1 MHDLHVISMEAVKK
15 KDNKRD
21 FLTAMTIPSSSVI
34 AKKTASQAGLTR
46 ISGIVLVAIERPLL
60 NADLKL
66 VKASARYRFVK
77 TGSSVDLKVEPV
89 SFDENLA
96 VGDILW
102 FAGTA
107 RSIGDLRQVLKKI
120 LQGKSTFTYC

>member
-1 MHDLHVISMEAVKK
+1 MISIEAVKK
-15 KDNKRD
+15 KQNKRD
-21 FLTAMTIPSSSVI
+21 FLTAMTVPSSSII
-34 AKKTASQAGLTR
+34 ANKTASQAGLTS
-46 ISGIVLVAIERPLL
+46 ISGVMLVAIERPLL
-60 NADLKL
+60 SADLKL

-89 SFDENLA
+89 SSDDNLA

-107 RSIGDLRQVLKKI
+107 RSIGDLR
-120 LQGKSTFTYC
+120 

>member
-1 MHDLHVISMEAVKK
+1 VISIEAVKK
-15 KDNKRD
+15 KQNKRD
-21 FLTAMTIPSSSVI
+21 FLTAMTVPSSSVI
-34 AKKTASQAGLTR
+34 AKKTASQAGLTSIR
-46 ISGIVLVAIERPLL
+46 GVVLVAIERPLL

-77 TGSSVDLKVEPV
+77 TGSSVDLEVEPV
-89 SFDENLA
+89 SFDDNLA

-107 RSIGDLRQVLKKI
+107 RSIGDLR
-120 LQGKSTFTYC
+120 